1 MKPFSSKDITGYEK
15 HQPKPSL
22 RLIGVIV
29 FVIGALISIP
39 TFIIGLEQ
47 EGSWLISQIG
57 IIMFCITIIATLVL
71 DILFVA
77 KVADW
82 ESANEESTLWSKV
95 TMTIN
100 ALFILFTTLFMLLII
115 LSIETN

>member
-71 DILFVA
+71 DILFEN
-77 KVADW
+77 KFG
-82 ESANEESTLWSKV
+82 S
-95 TMTIN
+95 
-100 ALFILFTTLFMLLII
+100 
-115 LSIETN
+115 